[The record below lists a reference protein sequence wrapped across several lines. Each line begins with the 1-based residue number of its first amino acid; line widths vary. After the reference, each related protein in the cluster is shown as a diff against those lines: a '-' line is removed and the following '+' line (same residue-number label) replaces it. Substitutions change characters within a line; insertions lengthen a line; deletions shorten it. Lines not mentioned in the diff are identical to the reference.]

1 MILTALSFYG
11 LFTACLLCEEVML
24 VRLFVKYILILIYN
38 YQKDASEVGTGG
50 VSIKVAFMSL

>member
-1 MILTALSFYG
+1 
-11 LFTACLLCEEVML
+11 ML
-24 VRLFVKYILILIYN
+24 VRLYVKHIFVLIYN

>member
-1 MILTALSFYG
+1 
-11 LFTACLLCEEVML
+11 ML

-38 YQKDASEVGTGG
+38 YQRDASEVGTGG

>member
-1 MILTALSFYG
+1 
-11 LFTACLLCEEVML
+11 ML

-38 YQKDASEVGTGG
+38 YQKDASEAGTGG